1 MNPCSTLP
9 GPLSDLLLAHRE
21 DIARRWEAKAGTA
34 RGNGLL
40 GRHERPAG
48 SLEWVD
54 AVMDLLRRMSSV
66 PEWEEASGPGPRG
79 ARVHPPGA
87 DIAAVVREYGLL
99 RDVLFEVLEESG
111 WVLDVAQVRALNRVI
126 DVCIAEAVARHEQAR
141 ERTLRATEAQMQDIL
156 DHAPAAIYVKDEA
169 GRYVFVNRAHE
180 DVSGMTRDE
189 VMGRTDLD
197 LYPAEMAEV
206 FVANDRR
213 VLQSG
218 HPLESDE
225 RVWWK
230 GEWHIYQSLK
240 FPLLGDGGHAR
251 AVCGISSDVT
261 RARGVQRERDE
272 VRERLRRIITAL
284 PVVLWTTDSAGRVTL
299 VEGRGVAALGKVPT
313 DFLGRDVREMY
324 PDHPRLP
331 ETTRRALSGE
341 SFSVELELEGAWFMV
356 YVSPE
361 VDAAGRVVSVS
372 GVSLDITERR
382 RAEEVLRQSET
393 RYRLATLATR
403 DVIYDWD
410 LATGHIEWSELAAR
424 QFRMHSGTL
433 EMDVDA
439 WMRAI
444 HPEDRGRVG
453 VEVERIIASGE
464 REWHDEYRFR
474 RGDGTWAVI
483 EDRGHVVRDS
493 SGTAE
498 RMVGAM
504 HDVTERRAAEEE
516 ARRRAEFEQL
526 LIGIVGHD
534 LRNPLSAITMAST
547 TLLRREYLD
556 ERQRK
561 VIDRILS
568 SAERATRMLRDVLDF
583 TQARLGGGIPMQ
595 PQPLDLH
602 ELTRQVLDEVR
613 LAHPERS
620 LEFEF
625 SGDGAGVWDPDRLAQ
640 VLTNLVNNAL
650 SYSPSECPV
659 LVRTHGTRDA
669 VTLSVHNM
677 GDAIPAELLP
687 RLFEPM
693 KRAER
698 RDPKDGRGLGLGLF
712 IVKHI
717 VDAHG
722 GRLRVRSDEKD
733 GTLFMVRLPRRLGV
747 QVLGAPGAWEP
758 GSWP

>member
-9 GPLSDLLLAHRE
+9 GPLSDLLTARRE
-21 DIARRWEAKAGTA
+21 DIARRWEAKAGRG

-40 GRHERPAG
+40 GRNEQASR

-54 AVMDLLRRMSSV
+54 AVMDLLRLLTAV
-66 PEWEEASGPGPRG
+66 PEWEEVPGASPRG
-79 ARVHPPGA
+79 TRAHPEGA

-111 WVLDVAQVRALNRVI
+111 WVLDIAQVRTLNRAV
-126 DVCIAEAVARHEQAR
+126 DVCIADAVARHARVREQ
-141 ERTLRATEAQMQDIL
+141 TLRATEAQMQDIL
-156 DHAPAAIYVKDEA
+156 DHAPAAIYVKDEL

-180 DVSGMTRDE
+180 DVIGMTRAE

-197 LYPAEMAEV
+197 LYPREMAEV
-206 FVANDRR
+206 FVVNDRR
-213 VLQSG
+213 VLLSG
-218 HPLESDE
+218 QPLESDE

-230 GEWHIYQSLK
+230 GEWRIFQSLK

-261 RARGVQRERDE
+261 QARGVQRERDE
-272 VRERLRRIITAL
+272 ARERLRRIITAL
-284 PVVLWTTDSAGRVTL
+284 PVVLWTTDAEGRVTL
-299 VEGRGVAALGKVPT
+299 VEGRGMRAMGKQPA
-313 DFLGRDVREMY
+313 DFLGRDLREMY
-324 PDHPRLP
+324 PTHPHLR

-341 SFSVELELEGAWFMV
+341 SFSTELELDGAWFMV
-356 YVSPE
+356 YASPE
-361 VDAAGRVVSVS
+361 VDATGRVVSVS

-382 RAEEVLRQSET
+382 RAEEVLRQSEM
-393 RYRLATLATR
+393 RYRLATQATR
-403 DVIYDWD
+403 DVIYDWE

-424 QFRMHSGTL
+424 QFRL
-433 EMDVDA
+433 PRDAPEMDID
-439 WMRAI
+439 WWTRSI
-444 HPEDRGRVG
+444 HPEDRERVG
-453 VEVERIIASGE
+453 QEMERIITSGD
-464 REWHDEYRFR
+464 RQWHDEYRFR
-474 RGDGTWAVI
+474 RGDGSWAVI
-483 EDRGHVVRDS
+483 EDRGHVVRDDT
-493 SGTAE
+493 GTAL

-659 LVRTHGTRDA
+659 LVRTHGTHDA

-677 GDAIPAELLP
+677 GVPIPAELLP

-698 RDPKDGRGLGLGLF
+698 RDPKEGRGLGLGLF

-722 GRLRVRSDEKD
+722 GRLRVRSDEKE
-733 GTLFMVRLPRRLGV
+733 GTLFVVRLPRRLMV
-747 QVLGAPGAWEP
+747 QALGMPGARGLDP
-758 GSWP
+758 WP

>member
-9 GPLSDLLLAHRE
+9 GPLSDLLTARRE
-21 DIARRWEAKAGTA
+21 DIARRWEARAGTV

-40 GRHERPAG
+40 GRQERASG

-54 AVMDLLRRMSSV
+54 AVVDLLRLLSAV
-66 PEWEEASGPGPRG
+66 PQWDEAPGTSLRG
-79 ARVHPPGA
+79 ARVHPVGS

-111 WVLDVAQVRALNRVI
+111 WVLDVAQVRALNRAV
-126 DVCIAEAVARHEQAR
+126 DVCIADAVARHAQMR

-156 DHAPAAIYVKDEA
+156 DHAPAAIYVKDEL

-180 DVSGMTRDE
+180 DVTGMTREE
-189 VMGRTDLD
+189 VIGRTDLD
-197 LYPAEMAEV
+197 LYPREMAEV
-206 FVANDRR
+206 FVINDRR
-213 VLQSG
+213 VLLSG
-218 HPLESDE
+218 QPLESDE

-261 RARGVQRERDE
+261 QARGVQRERDE
-272 VRERLRRIITAL
+272 ARERLRRIITAL
-284 PVVLWTTDSAGRVTL
+284 PVVLWTTDAESRVTL
-299 VEGRGVAALGKVPT
+299 VEGRGVRAMGKQPT
-313 DFLGRDVREMY
+313 DFLGRDLREMY
-324 PDHPRLP
+324 PNHPHIL
-331 ETTRRALSGE
+331 ETTRRALAGE
-341 SFSVELELEGAWFMV
+341 SFSTELELEGAWFMV
-356 YVSPE
+356 YVSPQ
-361 VDAAGRVVSVS
+361 VDATGRVVSVS

-382 RAEEVLRQSET
+382 RAEEVLRQSEM

-403 DVIYDWD
+403 DVIYDWE
-410 LATGHIEWSELAAR
+410 LATGHIEWSELATR
-424 QFRMHSGTL
+424 QFRMP
-433 EMDVDA
+433 VDA
-439 WMRAI
+439 PAMDIDWWTRSI
-444 HPEDRGRVG
+444 HPEDRERVG
-453 VEVERIIASGE
+453 LEMERIISSGE
-464 REWHDEYRFR
+464 RQWHDEYRFR

-483 EDRGHVVRDS
+483 EDRGHVVCDPT
-493 SGTAE
+493 GKAL

-625 SGDGAGVWDPDRLAQ
+625 SGDGAGLWDPDRLAQ

-650 SYSPSECPV
+650 SYSPNECPV
-659 LVRTHGTRDA
+659 LVRTHGTHDA

-677 GDAIPAELLP
+677 GVPIPAELLP

-722 GRLRVRSDEKD
+722 GRLRVRSDEQE
-733 GTLFMVRLPRRLGV
+733 GTLFVVRLPRRLKV
-747 QVLGAPGAWEP
+747 QALGIPGARGP
-758 GSWP
+758 DSWP